1 MAHDVSTALIVGGGI
16 AGLSAAIALSRA
28 GVQCEVLELADAPGG
43 ASLALSGRATEAL
56 DELGVYDALHARS
69 TPFTDGT
76 TAAHQMDEH
85 GRLLSKGPQRPQW
98 PGAKTPL
105 GVHRPALLELL
116 QETAQGLGAE
126 VHRGV
131 TTQTVDERGD
141 GVFVTTTDGREAR
154 YDLVVGADGI
164 GSRTRSRIFPE
175 SPRPAYSGQFSF
187 RWMLSGPPIEGE
199 GWYNGP
205 EGRLGFYHL
214 PGNLIYVPAVV
225 DLPEGTWLT
234 EEDTYAHFT
243 RLLDS
248 FTAPAVVELRR
259 RLAPGADL
267 IARPFEWILL
277 PAPPGT
283 GGAPSSSVTP
293 RTRRPHTWAWVAGWR
308 SRTPSS
314 WGSASR
320 RSPPCRRPSTPSW
333 SGDTR
338 GSPSSSRRAW
348 PCPVWSRKAPPPPR
362 TWPWPPPRSWPSDSP
377 TDNPGRGGA
386 SRAPAPHRP

>member
-277 PAPPGT
+277 PAPWYRGRTLLIGDAAHATTAHMGMGGGMAIEDAVVLGQCVAKEPT
-283 GGAPSSSVTP
+283 LQAAFDAFMERRYARVSIVVETSVALSRLEQEGAPT
-293 RTRRPHTWAWVAGWR
+293 TENMAVA
-308 SRTPSS
+308 
-314 WGSASR
+314 SAAFMALGQ
-320 RSPPCRRPSTPSW
+320 PY
-333 SGDTR
+333 
-338 GSPSSSRRAW
+338 
-348 PCPVWSRKAPPPPR
+348 
-362 TWPWPPPRSWPSDSP
+362 
-377 TDNPGRGGA
+377 
-386 SRAPAPHRP
+386 